1 MALDLIRR
9 VLERRSGALWCD
21 RAPIRAELFSIERLE
36 AHAKTLALA
45 QPVAARPKAGR
56 SVAGRL
62 LDNQRRLVEAYAVLQ
77 RSGSGGEAATPAAQW
92 LLDNFHV
99 VEEQVREIR
108 RDLPPGYYRQLPKL
122 ISGPFAG
129 YPRVFGLVWGFVAHT
144 DSRFDVEMLQRY
156 VNAYQ
161 TVHPLTIG
169 ELWAVAITLR
179 LILVENLRRLAD
191 RILES
196 REARMAADQVADR
209 LLGAYGRDPEPAD
222 VALQAWEGRRRL
234 PDAFTMQLLHRL
246 RDQNASIAP
255 ALSWLDERLA
265 AQGAT
270 ADGVVREEHDRQVA
284 AAGTVRNIIT
294 SLRRISEVDWLD
306 LVERMSLVDAAL
318 NRAGDFAEM
327 DFPTRNLYRTAI
339 EALARGSGKS
349 EIEVT
354 RAAIARARACA
365 GEVASCHVGCHL
377 IGSERRRFEQTLG
390 YRPPLRSLLGRT
402 FQRLGAGGYAAG
414 ILSAAAVILVLPLL
428 YLRDAGLGDGW
439 LAALAVLGVIPAL
452 ELAVAIVNA
461 IVTHSV
467 RASFLPALELAGG
480 VPSEHRTLV
489 AVPMMLTTPEAI
501 QEQVENLEI
510 HYLASAEGEVH
521 FALLSDWT
529 DADSE
534 GEPEDADL
542 LAVAAAGV
550 EALNRKYGPA
560 PGGDRFLL
568 LHRRRVWNDSE
579 RRWIGWERKRGKLHE
594 LNRLLRGAKDTTF
607 VAPPG
612 TALSVPAGVRYVIT
626 LDADTRLPPD
636 TVRRLIG
643 KMAHPLNRPRLDLR
657 SRRVVEGYAILQPR
671 ITPALPVGH
680 RGSVFQRLF
689 SAASGI
695 DPYAAAVSDVY
706 QDLFGE
712 GSYAGKGIYDVDAFE
727 AALAGRVPE
736 STLLSHDL
744 FEGVYARAGLAS
756 DVEVVE
762 DAPTRYDV
770 AALRHHR
777 WARGDWQ
784 LLPWILRIPAGR
796 CRTPGP
802 VPVIGRMKMLDNL
815 RRTLT
820 APAAVAALFAGW
832 AAPGAHAAVW
842 TLFVLGSVVAPALM
856 PLIDDLAPRRAGIR
870 ARDRLKAMGA
880 DLGIAVARALL
891 LIVLLAHQ
899 AWLMS
904 DAIVRTLW
912 RLFVSRRRL
921 LEWVPAAQLAAGL
934 RADLAA
940 FYRRMWGVLPLAI
953 AGLAIAALWSG
964 RAWPLAAGVSFAWL
978 FAPLLAQRVSRIQ
991 PLPEADELA
1000 PADACAL
1007 RLTARRTWR
1016 YFETYVTAADN
1027 HLPPD
1032 NVQED
1037 PPAVAHR
1044 TSPTNIGLYLL
1055 STACARDLGWI
1066 GAGEALERVE
1076 ATLATLQRMAR
1087 HRGHFLN
1094 WYDTRDLRAL
1104 EPQYVSTVDSG
1115 NLAGCLLAL
1124 ARGCR
1129 AWRDEPLPL
1138 ASRWAGVADAIDL
1151 AREEVA
1157 PLCAPAVAEH
1167 QTWRR
1172 LDLALRGLSDALR
1185 GGQEEP
1191 DARAALEAVLRE
1203 WAGLAEPLRG
1213 LLAEREDA
1221 TELAYWLSAAEAGL
1235 RSHLRD
1241 FEFPEFD
1248 RRLGAAE
1255 AVARRLALEM
1265 DYGFLLDQDRKLL
1278 SIGYRVAEGAL
1289 DANCYDLLAS
1299 EARLASF
1306 LAIAKGDVPARHWF
1320 RLGHAVTL
1328 TPEGAALI
1336 SWSGSMFEYLM
1347 PALVMRSPA
1356 GSLLERSLRAVVRR
1370 QIDYG
1375 RSHGRPWGVSES
1387 AFNARDLEFTYQ
1399 YSNFGIPGL
1408 GLKRGLGDEAVVAP
1422 YATALAAMIDPR
1434 AAVANF
1440 EVLTAA
1446 GAKGRH
1452 GFYEALDYTPARV
1465 PDGQR
1470 VAIVRSFMA
1479 HHQGM
1484 TVTALANTLLGG
1496 LLRERFHADPLV
1508 QAAELLL
1515 HERMPRDVRPATAAA
1530 ELANT
1535 PLPEAPE
1542 PTLGRR
1548 YTSPHGASPATHLLS
1563 NGRYSVLLTAAG
1575 AGYSRWRGQALTRW
1589 REDGVRDD
1597 WGAFLYLRDM
1607 RSGQVWSAGYQ
1618 PTAAEPSDFGVTFF
1632 ADRAEYWRRDGEL
1645 LTELVVL
1652 VSAEDDGELRRLT
1665 LTNTGDAEREIEI
1678 TSYGELA
1685 LAPDAADV
1693 AHPAFSKLFVDTEHQ
1708 ATVGGAL
1715 LATRRRRAPD
1725 EPEIWAGHLAVVEGE
1740 GLGKPEFETDRAR
1753 FLGRGR
1759 DVRAPAAVMEG
1770 RPLSGQ
1776 TGAVLDPIFAL
1787 RRRLRIAP
1795 GSTARVSF
1803 WTFAAGSREAL
1814 LDLLD
1819 QHLDSAA
1826 CERAAALAWTR
1837 AQVQLRH
1844 LGVTHRDAEDF
1855 QRLAGH
1861 LIYAAPALRPPSDV
1875 VAAGAGGQP
1884 DLWALG
1890 ISGDLPLILLR
1901 IDAVE
1906 HLAAARDLLHAAEYW
1921 RLQRLAVDV
1930 VILNERAASY
1940 IQDLQSALESLVR
1953 ATQSRR
1959 APDEEP
1965 VAGGVY
1971 VLRADLVSPEIQARL
1986 LSAARVVLSAQRGR
2000 LGDQLDRLGDLH
2012 GTPPPPLAAPQVSA
2026 APLPSSRILDLES
2039 SNGIGGFA
2047 REGREYVVVLGPG
2060 QTTPAP
2066 WINVVA
2072 NPGFGFQISAEGSG
2086 YTWAVNSREHQLT
2099 PWSNDPVA
2107 DRGGEALYIRDLD
2120 TGEVWS
2126 PTAYPVRDP
2135 KATYVCRHGR
2145 GYSRFDVSVGDV
2157 ETELLAYAPLQDP
2170 VKILRLKVRNLSERP
2185 RRLSACAYVEWVL
2198 GRSRGA
2204 AAPFTATQLDGASG
2218 ALMAWNRW
2226 DPGFG
2231 DRVAFLDARGRQTSW
2246 TGDRR
2251 EFIGRNG
2258 SLRRPAALA
2267 HGAPLSGR
2275 TGAALD
2281 PCGAMDA
2288 PLALAPGETA
2298 ELVFLIGE
2306 GEDAEAA
2313 RKLVARYREADLDEV
2328 LAEVDGYWERLL
2340 GAVQVQTP
2348 DPALDLMLNGWLLYQ
2363 TVACRLWARAGFYQA
2378 SGAYGFRDQLQD
2390 VMALLHAAPDTAREH
2405 LLRAAARQFPEG
2417 DVQHWWL
2424 PHSGQGVRTRFSDDR
2439 VWLAYVVANYVVAT
2453 GDRAVLDEPVPFLE
2467 GEPLEPTEAEAFF
2480 RPGAGESASLY
2491 EHCVRALEASLQLG
2505 GHGVPLI
2512 GGGDW
2517 NDGMNRVG
2525 HRGQGESVWLGWFL
2539 LRTLADFAPLAAAR
2553 GEAERAARWDAHA
2566 EALRAALERTAWGG
2580 DWYLR
2585 GWYDDG
2591 SPLGSADSE
2600 ECRIDAIAQ
2609 SWAVLSGAA
2618 QPARARR
2625 ALAAVERELIDPDAG
2640 LALLFAPPFDKGL
2653 KDPGYIKGYPPGI
2666 RENGGQY
2673 THAAA
2678 WTVMAF
2684 AALGEGDRAAS
2695 LLSMLNPINHSRTRS
2710 EAQRYKVEPYV
2721 VAADV
2726 YSHPPHVGRGGWTW
2740 YTGAAGWIYR
2750 AGLESLL
2757 GLRRRGEALVL
2768 DPCIPRHWPG
2778 FKLVYR
2784 YGDARYEI
2792 EVENPDGVCQGVAEA
2807 ILDGVPLLER
2817 PVCIPLSPAEAVRR
2831 LRIRLGAAAGRQ
2843 GRVA

>member
-1 MALDLIRR
+1 MPIDLVRRALDH
-9 VLERRSGALWCD
+9 RSGDLWSD
-21 RAPIRAELFSIERLE
+21 ETPIRAELFSVERLE
-36 AHAKTLALA
+36 AHAKSLALA
-45 QPVAARPKAGR
+45 QPVDGRPKAGR
-56 SVAGRL
+56 SLTGRL
-62 LDNQRRLVEAYAVLQ
+62 LDNQRRLIEAFVVLQ
-77 RSGSGGEAATPAAQW
+77 RSGGGDDGATPAAQW

-99 VEEQVREIR
+99 VEEQIREIR

-129 YPRVFGLVWGFVAHT
+129 YPRVFGLVWAFVAHT
-144 DSRFDVEMLQRY
+144 DSRFDVDMLQRY
-156 VNAYQ
+156 VHAYQ
-161 TVHPLTIG
+161 SVHPLTIG

-191 RILES
+191 QILDS
-196 REARMAADQVADR
+196 REARITADQLADR
-209 LLGAYGRDPEPAD
+209 LLGAYGRDPEPAAA
-222 VALQAWEGRRRL
+222 VLRGWEGRRRFT
-234 PDAFTMQLLHRL
+234 DAFTMQLVHRL
-246 RDQNASIAP
+246 RDQDASIAP
-255 ALSWLDERLA
+255 VLSWVDEQLA
-265 AQGAT
+265 GQSVT
-270 ADGVVREEHDRQVA
+270 ADAVVRGEHDRQVA
-284 AAGTVRNIIT
+284 AAGTVRNIVT

-318 NRAGDFAEM
+318 TRAGDFGEM
-327 DFPTRNLYRTAI
+327 NFATRNLYRTAI
-339 EALARGSGKS
+339 EALSRGSGKS
-349 EIEVT
+349 EMEVT
-354 RAAIARARACA
+354 RAAIARAGACP

-377 IGSERRRFEQTLG
+377 IGSERRRFERALG
-390 YRPPLRSLLGRT
+390 FRPPRRELLTRT

-414 ILSAAAVILVLPLL
+414 IISAAAVILLAPLL
-428 YLRDAGLGDGW
+428 YLRAAGLDGVW
-439 LAALAVLGVIPAL
+439 LAALAVLGVVPAL
-452 ELAVAIVNA
+452 ELAVALVNA
-461 IVTHSV
+461 VITHSI

-480 VPSEHRTLV
+480 IPSEHRTLV
-489 AVPMMLTTPEAI
+489 AVPMMLTSPAAI
-501 QEQVENLEI
+501 QEQVAGLEI
-510 HYLASAEGEVH
+510 HYLASVEGDVH
-521 FALLSDWT
+521 FALLSDWI
-529 DADSE
+529 DADRDSE
-534 GEPEDADL
+534 PVDGHL
-542 LAVAAAGV
+542 LTLAAEGVA
-550 EALNRKYGPA
+550 ALNRKYGPA

-579 RRWIGWERKRGKLHE
+579 RHWIGWERKRGKLQE
-594 LNRLLRGAKDTTF
+594 LNRLLRGAQDTTF

-612 TALSVPAGVRYVIT
+612 GQISVPAGVRYVIT
-626 LDADTRLPPD
+626 LDADTRLPHD

-643 KMAHPLNRPRLDLR
+643 KMAHPLNRPRLDTR
-657 SRRVVEGYAILQPR
+657 KQRVVEGYGILQPR

-680 RGSVFQRLF
+680 RGSLFHRLF
-689 SAASGI
+689 SGASGI

-712 GSYAGKGIYDVDAFE
+712 GSYGGKGIYDVDAFE
-727 AALAGRVPE
+727 AALSGRVPE

-756 DVEVVE
+756 DVEVVD

-770 AALRHHR
+770 ASLRHHR

-796 CRTPGP
+796 CAAPGP
-802 VPVIGRMKMLDNL
+802 LPVIGRLKMLDNL

-832 AAPGAHAAVW
+832 ATLGGHAVVW

-856 PLIDDLAPRRAGIR
+856 PLIDDLAPRAAGIR
-870 ARDRLKAMGA
+870 TRDRLRGMGA
-880 DLGIAVARALL
+880 DLRVAAARALL
-891 LIVLLAHQ
+891 LVTLLPHQ

-934 RADLAA
+934 RLEVSD
-940 FYRRMWGVLPLAI
+940 FYRRMWSVLPLAL
-953 AGLAIAALWSG
+953 AGLAISATWSG
-964 RAWPLAAGVSFAWL
+964 KAWPVGVSISLAWL
-978 FAPLLAQRVSRIQ
+978 FAPLVAQRVSRIQ
-991 PLPEADELA
+991 PLPEAGELT
-1000 PADACAL
+1000 PADTAAL

-1016 YFETYVTAADN
+1016 YFEAYVTAGDN

-1066 GAGEALERVE
+1066 GVGEALERIE
-1076 ATLATLQRMAR
+1076 ATLATLQRMER
-1087 HRGHFLN
+1087 RRGHFLN

-1104 EPQYVSTVDSG
+1104 EPLYVSTVDSG
-1115 NLAGCLLAL
+1115 NLAGCLLTL
-1124 ARGCR
+1124 AASCHV
-1129 AWRDEPLPL
+1129 WRDHPLPPL
-1138 ASRWAGVADAIDL
+1138 ARWAGVSDAIGL
-1151 AREEVA
+1151 AREELA
-1157 PLCAPAVAEH
+1157 PLCAPAVPAH

-1172 LDLALRGLSDALR
+1172 LDEALRDFCGTF
-1185 GGQEEP
+1185 GGGEEGKH
-1191 DARAALEAVLRE
+1191 ARSAFDDVLRE

-1221 TELAYWLSAAEAGL
+1221 AELAYWLSAVEAGL

-1241 FEFPEFD
+1241 LEFSELD
-1248 RRLGAAE
+1248 RRLAAAE
-1255 AVARRLALEM
+1255 AVARQMALEM
-1265 DYGFLLDQDRKLL
+1265 EYGFLLDPDRKLL
-1278 SIGYRVAEGAL
+1278 SIGYRVADGTL

-1320 RLGHAVTL
+1320 RLGHAVTP

-1347 PALVMRSPA
+1347 PSLVMRSPA

-1370 QIDYG
+1370 QIAYG

-1387 AFNARDLEFTYQ
+1387 GFNARDLEFTYQ

-1408 GLKRGLGDEAVVAP
+1408 GLKRGLGEEAVVAP

-1434 AAVANF
+1434 EAVANF
-1440 EVLTAA
+1440 EVLAAA

-1465 PDGQR
+1465 PEGTR

-1530 ELANT
+1530 EREGSRLT
-1535 PLPEAPE
+1535 EAPE
-1542 PTLGRR
+1542 PVLGRR
-1548 YTSPHGASPATHLLS
+1548 YSTPHGASPATHILS

-1575 AGYSRWRGQALTRW
+1575 GGYSRWRSQALTRW
-1589 REDGVRDD
+1589 REDSVRDD
-1597 WGAFLYLRDM
+1597 WGAFIYLRDVA
-1607 RSGQVWSAGYQ
+1607 SGRVWSTGYQ
-1618 PTAAEPSDFGVTFF
+1618 PTAAEPSEYGVTFF
-1632 ADRAEYWRRDGEL
+1632 ADRAEYSRRDGDL
-1645 LTELVVL
+1645 ATELVVL
-1652 VSAEDDGELRRLT
+1652 VSAEDDGELRRVT
-1665 LTNTGDAEREIEI
+1665 LTNAGDVEREVEI
-1678 TSYGELA
+1678 TSYGELV
-1685 LAPDAADV
+1685 LAPDAADA
-1693 AHPAFSKLFVDTEHQ
+1693 AHPAFSKLFVETEHHP
-1708 ATVGGAL
+1708 ALGGAL
-1715 LATRRRRAPD
+1715 LATRRRRAPE
-1725 EPEIWAGHLAVVEGE
+1725 EPELWAAHLAIVEGE
-1740 GLGKPEFETDRAR
+1740 ALGKPEFETDRAR
-1753 FLGRGR
+1753 FLGRNR
-1759 DVRAPAAVMEG
+1759 DVRAPIAVFEG
-1770 RPLSGQ
+1770 RPLTGEA
-1776 TGAVLDPIFAL
+1776 GAVLDPIFAL
-1787 RRRLRIAP
+1787 RRRVRIAA
-1795 GSTARVSF
+1795 GSTAQVSF
-1803 WTFAAGSREAL
+1803 WTFAAGSREAIL
-1814 LDLLD
+1814 EVLD
-1819 QHLDSAA
+1819 QHLHTAA

-1844 LGVTHRDAEDF
+1844 LGVTHRDADNF

-1861 LIYAAPALRPPSDV
+1861 LIYAAPALRPPSEV

-1901 IDAVE
+1901 IDDLE
-1906 HLAAARDLLHAAEYW
+1906 HLATARDLLHAAEYW
-1921 RLQRLAVDV
+1921 KLQRLPVDV
-1930 VILNERAASY
+1930 VILNDHAASY
-1940 IQDLQSALESLVR
+1940 IQDLQGALEALVR
-1953 ATQSRR
+1953 VTQSRR

-1965 VAGGVY
+1965 LPGGVY
-1971 VLRADLVSPEIQARL
+1971 VLRGDLISPALQARL
-1986 LSAARVVLSAQRGR
+1986 LSVARVVLSAQHGR
-2000 LGDQLDRLGDLH
+2000 LEGQLDRLRDQREW
-2012 GTPPPPLAAPQVSA
+2012 PRPPLAAPQVPA
-2026 APLPSSRILDLES
+2026 RPLRSSPVPDLEAY
-2039 SNGIGGFA
+2039 NGIGGFA
-2047 REGREYVVVLGPG
+2047 REGREYVVVLSPG

-2072 NPGFGFQISAEGSG
+2072 NPSFGFQISAEGSG
-2086 YTWAVNSREHQLT
+2086 YTWALNSREHQLT

-2107 DRGGEALYIRDLD
+2107 DRGGEALYLRDME
-2120 TGEVWS
+2120 TGELWS

-2135 KATYVCRHGR
+2135 EATYVCRHGR
-2145 GYSRFDVSVGDV
+2145 GYSRFEATVGDF
-2157 ETELLAYAPLQDP
+2157 ETELLAYTPLLDP
-2170 VKILRLKVRNLSERP
+2170 VKILRLKVRNLSNRP

-2198 GRSRGA
+2198 GKSRDA
-2204 AAPFTATQLDGASG
+2204 IAPFTVTHVDEASG
-2218 ALMAWNRW
+2218 ALMAQNRW
-2226 DPGFG
+2226 DPSFG
-2231 DRVAFLDARGRQTSW
+2231 ERVAFLDACGRQTNW

-2258 SLRRPAALA
+2258 SLRRPAGLA
-2267 HGAPLSGR
+2267 GGALSGR

-2288 PLALAPGETA
+2288 PLSLAPGETG

-2306 GEDAEAA
+2306 GEDADAA
-2313 RKLVARYREADLDEV
+2313 RELIARYGQADLDDV
-2328 LAEVDGYWERLL
+2328 LAEVDAYWERLL
-2340 GAVQVQTP
+2340 GTVQVQTP

-2363 TVACRLWARAGFYQA
+2363 TVASRLWARAGFYQA

-2390 VMALLHAAPDTAREH
+2390 VMALVHAAPETAREH

-2439 VWLAYVVANYVVAT
+2439 VWLAYAVANYVVAT
-2453 GDRAVLDEPVPFLE
+2453 GDRAVLDEPIPFLE
-2467 GEPLEPTEAEAFF
+2467 GEALEPTAAEAFF
-2480 RPGAGESASLY
+2480 RPGTGESASLF
-2491 EHCVRALEASLQLG
+2491 EHCARALDASLQVG
-2505 GHGVPLI
+2505 GHGAPLI

-2525 HRGQGESVWLGWFL
+2525 QHGRGESVWLGWFL
-2539 LRTLADFAPLAAAR
+2539 QRTLTEFAPLAAAL
-2553 GEAERAARWDAHA
+2553 GQAAHAGRWAAHA
-2566 EALRAALERTAWGG
+2566 EGLKAALERSAWGG

-2591 SPLGSADSE
+2591 SPLGSPDSD

-2618 QPARARR
+2618 EPNRARQ
-2625 ALAAVERELIDPDAG
+2625 ALAAVERELIDADAG
-2640 LALLFAPPFDKGL
+2640 LALLFTPPFDKGP
-2653 KDPGYIKGYPPGI
+2653 KDPGYIKGYPVGV

-2673 THAAA
+2673 THAAV
-2678 WTVMAF
+2678 WTAMAF
-2684 AALGEGDRAAS
+2684 AAVGDGDRTAS
-2695 LLSMLNPINHSRTRS
+2695 LLAMLNPINHSRTPS

-2721 VAADV
+2721 VAADI
-2726 YSHPPHVGRGGWTW
+2726 YSHPAHLGRGGWTW
-2740 YTGAAGWIYR
+2740 YTGAAGWMYR

-2757 GLRRRGEALVL
+2757 GLRRHGDALLL

-2784 YGDARYEI
+2784 FGAARYEI
-2792 EVENPDGVCQGVAEA
+2792 EVENRDGVCRGVAEA
-2807 ILDGVPLLER
+2807 VLDGVRLRER
-2817 PVCIPLSPAEAVRR
+2817 PLRIPLSSADGVRR
-2831 LRIRLGAAAGRQ
+2831 LRVRLGAVDPKAGAA
-2843 GRVA
+2843 